1 MANQL
6 AFVHRSWLAGLP
18 AGSGILTFQHPKSVF
33 KNAQPQNLI
42 LRFIRGLGAAPPTSR
57 KPVCIDT
64 GIACGYY
71 TEFGIK
77 VVIPRNIL
85 YRVHGEKPCIVRTCA
100 PITRYNI
107 YITLYLKASFN
118 ATLRVKTR
126 YNKSVQIQFL
136 PR

>member
-1 MANQL
+1 MANQR

-18 AGSGILTFQHPKSVF
+18 ARSGILTFHHPKSVF

-64 GIACGYY
+64 GIACRFY
-71 TEFGIK
+71 TEFGII

-85 YRVHGEKPCIVRTCA
+85 YRVYGEKPCIIRTCA
-100 PITRYNI
+100 PITRYNKSTHI
-107 YITLYLKASFN
+107 IPVPL
-118 ATLRVKTR
+118 LRPPSRGKTR
-126 YNKSVQIQFL
+126 YNNGRRL
-136 PR
+136 